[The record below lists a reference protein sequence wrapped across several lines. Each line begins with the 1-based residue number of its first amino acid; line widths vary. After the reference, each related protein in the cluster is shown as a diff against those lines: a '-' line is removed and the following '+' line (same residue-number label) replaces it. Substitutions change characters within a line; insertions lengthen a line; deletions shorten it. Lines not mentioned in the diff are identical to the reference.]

1 MANGIRGVMVPSRIV
16 MWVTWQWNT
25 WRDGAI
31 TYCDVGDMVMQYVAY
46 RYLATR
52 GGTLTWHIGT
62 WPVDTWPSI
71 GGTYHHPPLVEEPSA
86 AR

>member
-1 MANGIRGVMVPSRIV
+1 MLGVMSDGK
-16 MWVTWQWNT
+16 WNT

-71 GGTYHHPPLVEEPSA
+71 GGTYHEKLRILTA
-86 AR
+86 A